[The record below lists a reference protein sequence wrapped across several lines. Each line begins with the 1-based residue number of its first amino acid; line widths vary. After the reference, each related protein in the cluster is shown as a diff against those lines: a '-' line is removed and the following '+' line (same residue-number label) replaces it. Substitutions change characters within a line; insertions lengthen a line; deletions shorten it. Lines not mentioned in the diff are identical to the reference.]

1 MILVIGTKN
10 CLNCKMVKANLDK
23 KDIEYTYKLNEE
35 LSEEELNIYV
45 NKARVK
51 GLLNFPLIVKDEEII
66 TIQEI

>member
-1 MILVIGTKN
+1 
-10 CLNCKMVKANLDK
+10 MVKANLDK